1 MLFDSHCHLTDGR
14 FAPDDLRSIL
24 QHAVAANVTRLVT
37 IGSNPADT
45 ETALERFERIPGIWF
60 TAGFHPH
67 VAGETNAEGLAHLRE
82 IVERERGRIV
92 AIGEAGL
99 DYHYDN
105 SPRGVQRAVFEQQLQ
120 LASDRGL
127 PVVVHS
133 RDADDDTIAMIRGAE
148 GAVTGVLHCFAG
160 KAPLLDAAV
169 EAGWM
174 VSFSGLI
181 SFRNYDGAD
190 LVRAVPIDRL
200 MVETD
205 SPYLAPVPYRG
216 KRNEPAY
223 VREVAATAATI
234 RGMDL
239 DAFAEA
245 ATANTLR
252 FYQLPADAPTLDP
265 TALD

>member
-1 MLFDSHCHLTDGR
+1 MLFDSHCHLTDER
-14 FAPDDLRSIL
+14 FAPGDLRSIL
-24 QHAVAANVTRLVT
+24 QRALDADVTRLVT
-37 IGSNPADT
+37 IGSNPADA
-45 ETALERFERIPGIWF
+45 EAAMRRFEQMPGMWF

-67 VAGETNAEGLAHLRE
+67 VAAEADANSFTRLRDLIE
-82 IVERERGRIV
+82 QPRVV

-99 DYHYDN
+99 DFHYDN
-105 SPRGVQRAVFEQQLQ
+105 APRAVQRAVFERQLEM
-120 LASDRGL
+120 ASDRRL
-127 PVVVHS
+127 PIVVHS

-160 KAPLLDAAV
+160 KAPLLDAAI

-174 VSFSGLI
+174 ISFSGLI

-190 LVRAVPIDRL
+190 LVRAVPTERL

-205 SPYLAPVPYRG
+205 SPYLAPMPYRG

-223 VREVAATAATI
+223 VREVAATAAKL
-234 RGMDL
+234 REVDL
-239 DAFAEA
+239 DAFAAA
-245 ATANTLR
+245 ATTNTLR
-252 FYQLPADAPTLDP
+252 FYQLPDSAPTLDP